1 MIYYMYEKQSN
12 SKYNAWGKA
21 RIDVQNILESHK
33 NFFPI
38 IYDYSSGKKITNFKA
53 MLHFFYECK
62 KLKIGD
68 TLILQNQFMFFK
80 YAFPFIQKLKRK
92 KVNIVFIIHDLN
104 GLRMNSK
111 KLNWLELKML
121 DQSRVMIH
129 TDMMKEY
136 IFNFVT
142 PVHYSVLYIF
152 PYLINNSINKNV
164 EKKFDFC
171 YAGNLS
177 KSAFLHCL
185 PKDLST
191 RFCLF
196 GKGDKSLIQQRFFNY
211 GGAYTS
217 DEIPFKLNG
226 KFGLIWDGNSLDGCV
241 GISND
246 GINADYIRF
255 NSPHKFALYIS
266 AGIPVI
272 CWKKS
277 GIAEFV
283 INNKLGITIDSVLE
297 LRDFIINDDD
307 YKVLIKNVLEFRKQ
321 VISGQLFEQ
330 KLYELLNINSKK
342 SASV

>member
-1 MIYYMYEKQSN
+1 MIYYMYEKHSN
-12 SKYNAWGKA
+12 NNFNAGGKA
-21 RIDVQNILESHK
+21 RLDVQKILESHK
-33 NFFPI
+33 DFLPI
-38 IYDYSSGKKITNFKA
+38 IYNYSSDNKITNFKS
-53 MLHFFYECK
+53 MLTFFSKCK
-62 KLKIGD
+62 KIKKGD
-68 TLILQNQFMFFK
+68 VLILQNQFMFFRFS
-80 YAFPFIQKLKRK
+80 FPFIQRLKK
-92 KVNIVFIIHDLN
+92 KNIKIVFIIHDLN
-104 GLRMNSK
+104 GLRMNRK
-111 KLNWLELKML
+111 KTNWIELKMM
-121 DQSRVMIH
+121 DKSYIMIH
-129 TDMMKEY
+129 TDFMKEY
-136 IFNFVT
+136 ILNSVT
-142 PVHYSVLYIF
+142 PAQYSVLYIF
-152 PYLINNSINKNV
+152 PYLIDCTHKSSEKN
-164 EKKFDFC
+164 FDFC

-196 GKGDKSLIQQRFFNY
+196 GKGDNSLIQQRFFNY